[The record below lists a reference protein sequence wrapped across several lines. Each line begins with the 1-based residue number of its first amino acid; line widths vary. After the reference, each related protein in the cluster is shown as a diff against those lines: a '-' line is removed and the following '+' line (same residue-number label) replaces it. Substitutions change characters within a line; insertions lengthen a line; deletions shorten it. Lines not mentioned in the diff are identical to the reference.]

1 MTFEYP
7 FCIHEKERKQ
17 KVIEKCVVDIVNSVI
32 AIHDDCFSSRSAHL
46 VAVVHISYCIQSPYF
61 LALQSNQSCTTIL
74 KPF

>member
-32 AIHDDCFSSRSAHL
+32 AIHDDCFSSRSAH
-46 VAVVHISYCIQSPYF
+46 
-61 LALQSNQSCTTIL
+61 
-74 KPF
+74 